1 MRRTLALAIFLP
13 ALAMASP
20 AWGQGNPTGWA
31 GRFHSGC
38 PGPTRVA
45 MASPA
50 WGQGNPSGTGP
61 PSQSCQQQT
70 ASPGQASTSPGAP
83 FNEPTS
89 TSPGGTGGQN
99 YSPSSQYDVAC
110 YQVSNPPGH

>member
-1 MRRTLALAIFLP
+1 MRRSLALAILLP
-13 ALAMASP
+13 TL
-20 AWGQGNPTGWA
+20 
-31 GRFHSGC
+31 
-38 PGPTRVA
+38 VV
-45 MASPA
+45 ASPA
-50 WGQGNPSGTGP
+50 WGQGNPSGTGL

-70 ASPGQASTSPGAP
+70 GSPGQASTSPGAP

-99 YSPSSQYDVAC
+99 YSPTSQYDVAC